1 LKFQVGKTYL
11 RTDAYGN
18 VSEMK
23 VIDRTD
29 TTVLFEEYTRGGRV
43 TREFEIEIDDGR
55 RYGDKY
61 IDIGTW
67 QGIRHYIYA

>member
-1 LKFQVGKTYL
+1 MKFQIGSIYL

-29 TTVLFEEYTRGGRV
+29 TIVLFEEYTCGGRV
-43 TREFEIEIDDGR
+43 TREFEIEIDYGR
-55 RYGDKY
+55 RYGDEY

-67 QGIRHYIYA
+67 QGIRHYVYA